1 MYKKAWC
8 TCKVIIL
15 PTKPIAFW
23 RCRYRG
29 RRCFVNSLLS
39 PTDYELCLWIEAS
52 VGNTVPPFRASPG
65 SSVSSTS
72 DLGTRLARPALAIFR
87 SASRM
92 PYSILPQKINL
103 REDITSMWLYF
114 VSLDKPKFLAN
125 EVSNATP
132 RNERFIK
139 IIRIP
144 FKLKSPSKT
153 HGGSLQKYFTRKTT
167 SLVNIPLVPNS

>member
-1 MYKKAWC
+1 MYKKARC
-8 TCKVIIL
+8 TCKVVIL
-15 PTKPIAFW
+15 PTKPIAFR

-29 RRCFVNSLLS
+29 RHCFVRSLLS
-39 PTDYELCLWIEAS
+39 PTDYELYLWIRAS
-52 VGNTVPPFRASPG
+52 VGNTAPPPFRGSPG
-65 SSVSSTS
+65 SSVSSII
-72 DLGTRLARPALAIFR
+72 DVGTRLTRPELAIFR

-92 PYSILPQKINL
+92 PYSILPQKTNL
-103 REDITSMWLYF
+103 REDIMSMWLYF

-125 EVSNATP
+125 EVTNAT

-153 HGGSLQKYFTRKTT
+153 HERSLQKYFTRETT

>member
-8 TCKVIIL
+8 TCKVVIL

-29 RRCFVNSLLS
+29 RRCFVRSLLS
-39 PTDYELCLWIEAS
+39 PTDYELCLWIRAS
-52 VGNTVPPFRASPG
+52 EGNTVPPFRASPG
-65 SSVSSTS
+65 SSVSSIS

-92 PYSILPQKINL
+92 
-103 REDITSMWLYF
+103 REDIMSMWLYF

-125 EVSNATP
+125 EVTNATP

-144 FKLKSPSKT
+144 FKLKSPSKI

-167 SLVNIPLVPNS
+167 TFVNIPLVPNS

>member
-8 TCKVIIL
+8 SCKVVIL

-29 RRCFVNSLLS
+29 RRCFVRSLLS
-39 PTDYELCLWIEAS
+39 PTDYELCLWIKAKC
-52 VGNTVPPFRASPG
+52 GKYRPTFPRVPGVIGFVHKRSR
-65 SSVSSTS
+65 S
-72 DLGTRLARPALAIFR
+72 RLARPALAIFR

-92 PYSILPQKINL
+92 PYPILPQKINL
-103 REDITSMWLYF
+103 REDIMSMWLYF

-139 IIRIP
+139 IIRIQ

-153 HGGSLQKYFTRKTT
+153 HGWSLQKYFTRKTT

>member
-8 TCKVIIL
+8 TCKVVIL
-15 PTKPIAFW
+15 PTKPIAFG

-29 RRCFVNSLLS
+29 RRCFLRSLLS
-39 PTDYELCLWIEAS
+39 PTDYELCLWIRAS
-52 VGNTVPPFRASPG
+52 VGNTVPPFRVSPG

-92 PYSILPQKINL
+92 PYSILPQKTNL
-103 REDITSMWLYF
+103 REDIMSMWLYF

-125 EVSNATP
+125 EVTNAT

-153 HGGSLQKYFTRKTT
+153 HERSLQKYFTRETT

>member
-8 TCKVIIL
+8 TCKVVIL

-23 RCRYRG
+23 RCRYCG
-29 RRCFVNSLLS
+29 RRCFVRSLLS
-39 PTDYELCLWIEAS
+39 PTDYELCLWMRAS
-52 VGNTVPPFRASPG
+52 VGNTVPPFCASPG

-72 DLGTRLARPALAIFR
+72 DLGTRLARPVLAIFR

-92 PYSILPQKINL
+92 PHSILLQKINL
-103 REDITSMWLYF
+103 REDIMSMWLYF

-125 EVSNATP
+125 EVTNATS

-139 IIRIP
+139 IIRIQ

>member
-8 TCKVIIL
+8 SCKIVIL
-15 PTKPIAFW
+15 GTKPIAFW

-29 RRCFVNSLLS
+29 RRCFVRSLLS
-39 PTDYELCLWIEAS
+39 PTDYELCLWIKAS

-72 DLGTRLARPALAIFR
+72 DLGTRLARPALAVFR
-87 SASRM
+87 SASLL
-92 PYSILPQKINL
+92 PYPILPQKINL
-103 REDITSMWLYF
+103 REDIMSMWLYF
-114 VSLDKPKFLAN
+114 VSLEKPNFLAN
-125 EVSNATP
+125 EVTNATP

-139 IIRIP
+139 IIRIQ
-144 FKLKSPSKT
+144 FKLKSPSKKNR
-153 HGGSLQKYFTRKTT
+153 GSLQKYFTRKTT